1 MLITMSKIYH
11 LFDEPSEQNDII
23 SIDVIKKITGE
34 DDKIKIPTNEIDLY
48 LHFLQKKTK
57 I

>member
-1 MLITMSKIYH
+1 MSKIYY

-23 SIDVIKKITGE
+23 SIDVLKKITGE

-48 LHFLQKKTK
+48 LQFLQKNKKYKKTK
-57 I
+57 